1 MSRKKSREAAFQ
13 FLYQLEFRTDDP
25 DPQKEI
31 FLENNPLQGKDL
43 EYFNL
48 IVSGVSGKKDDLDAS
63 FSPYL
68 IGWKLDRIPKVDL
81 AILRIACFEML
92 YVESIPSNVS
102 ISEAVILAKQY
113 STEESKSYINAIL
126 GRIDPGKTE

>member
-13 FLYQLEFRTDDP
+13 FLYQFEFRTDNP
-25 DPQKEI
+25 EPQKAV
-31 FLENNPLQGKDL
+31 FLESSPLQGKDL
-43 EYFNL
+43 EYFEL
-48 IVSGVSGKKDDLDAS
+48 VVSGVSARKEELDCA

-81 AILRIACFEML
+81 ILLRIACFEML
-92 YVESIPSNVS
+92 YVESIPNSVS

-113 STEESKSYINAIL
+113 STEESRSYINAIL
-126 GRIDPGKTE
+126 GRIDSGKTE

>member
-81 AILRIACFEML
+81 AILRLACFEML

>member
-25 DPQKEI
+25 APQREA
-31 FLENNPLQGKDL
+31 FLESNPLQEKDL
-43 EYFNL
+43 EYFDL
-48 IVSGVSGKKDDLDAS
+48 IVSGVTDNKAELDAS
-63 FSPYL
+63 FSPFL

-81 AILRIACFEML
+81 AILRIACYEIL
-92 YVESIPSNVS
+92 HIESIPSNVS

-126 GRIDPGKTE
+126 GRIDSGKTE

>member
-25 DPQKEI
+25 DPQRAV

-43 EYFNL
+43 EYFDS
-48 IVSGVSGKKDDLDAS
+48 IVSGVFEKKEELDAS
-63 FSPYL
+63 FSPFL

-81 AILRIACFEML
+81 AILRIACYEILFD
-92 YVESIPSNVS
+92 ESIPSNVS

-126 GRIDPGKTE
+126 GRIDSGKTE

>member
-13 FLYQLEFRTDDP
+13 FLYQFEFRTDEP
-25 DPQKEI
+25 ESQKAV
-31 FLENNPLQGKDL
+31 FLESNPLQGKDL
-43 EYFNL
+43 EYFDL
-48 IVSGVSGKKDDLDAS
+48 VVAGVFSKRAELDLV

-81 AILRIACFEML
+81 ILLRIACYEML
-92 YVESIPSNVS
+92 YIESIPKSVS

-113 STEESKSYINAIL
+113 GTEESRSYINAIL
-126 GRIDPGKTE
+126 GKIDPGTNE